1 MRVHEE
7 WLNSNPQEYGEI
19 FRDRVLMGAFLSA
32 ADYVHA
38 QRKRRELCAAL
49 ARVFEEVD
57 LLICAITP
65 GGAPPIGEVTKMSSF
80 ERPSFAFPF
89 NVAGAPALTLR
100 AGFSE
105 AGLPLGVQIAG
116 PPFADAMV
124 LRAGHQY
131 ERATNWVRMR
141 PQLDEAA

>member
-1 MRVHEE
+1 
-7 WLNSNPQEYGEI
+7 
-19 FRDRVLMGAFLSA
+19 
-32 ADYVHA
+32 
-38 QRKRRELCAAL
+38 
-49 ARVFEEVD
+49 
-57 LLICAITP
+57 
-65 GGAPPIGEVTKMSSF
+65 MSSF